1 MIEKRY
7 KGAILA
13 SISASIGGTTVVLTR
28 YLMPDSDPFSLPGI
42 RYGIGAIFLL
52 IILYSLKKSKPLEL
66 NDWQPIMLLSF
77 IFYVAFPWSFAA
89 GLEYTT
95 AARGAIVFTAQPV
108 ITLVV
113 GSMIGKER
121 ITLYKVFAIIIAVTG
136 ISVTLSDDMN
146 ELAPNALLGDFLMFI
161 AAFCNSL
168 YVLNAGRLIE
178 KYGSLTFTAWPM
190 FIGSS
195 MMLFLAVF
203 FGQPF
208 SGSLSFDTTQWIVL
222 LILAIPGA
230 ALMVSLFMSSINMST
245 PTGITMTVG
254 FNPLTAII
262 LGAIIL
268 SEPVSSKILFG
279 FVCVLT
285 AVVLANYEK

>member
-42 RYGIGAIFLL
+42 RYGIGAILLL

-161 AAFCNSL
+161 AAF
-168 YVLNAGRLIE
+168 
-178 KYGSLTFTAWPM
+178 
-190 FIGSS
+190 
-195 MMLFLAVF
+195 
-203 FGQPF
+203 
-208 SGSLSFDTTQWIVL
+208 
-222 LILAIPGA
+222 
-230 ALMVSLFMSSINMST
+230 
-245 PTGITMTVG
+245 
-254 FNPLTAII
+254 
-262 LGAIIL
+262 
-268 SEPVSSKILFG
+268 
-279 FVCVLT
+279 
-285 AVVLANYEK
+285 

>member
-1 MIEKRY
+1 MIEPRY
-7 KGAILA
+7 KGALLA

-28 YLMPDSDPFSLPGI
+28 YLMPDSDPFSLPGV
-42 RYGIGAIFLL
+42 RYGIGALVLL

-66 NDWQPIMLLSF
+66 IDWRPIIVLSF
-77 IFYVAFPWSFAA
+77 VFYVAFPWSFAA

-108 ITLVV
+108 ITLIV
-113 GSMIGKER
+113 GSLMGKEK
-121 ITLYKVFAIIIAVTG
+121 ITLYKVLSIAIAVTG
-136 ISVTLSDDMN
+136 ISITLSDDMN
-146 ELAPNALLGDFLMFI
+146 ELAPNALLGDFLMFL

-168 YVLNAGRLIE
+168 YVLNAGKMIE

-195 MMLFLAVF
+195 MMLILAIF

-208 SGSLSFDTTQWIVL
+208 SGSLSFDTTQWMIL

-279 FVCVLT
+279 FFCVLV
-285 AVVLANYEK
+285 AVILANYEK